1 MDNRTN
7 DPRLKKIL
15 ELWHNDTSLTQRRAA
30 VDLKMGQSAICQ
42 YLNAKIPLNL
52 EVVIKFAKLFNVS
65 PIEIDSSLKF

>member
-1 MDNRTN
+1 MDNRT

-15 ELWHNDTSLTQRRAA
+15 EFWHNDSSLTQRRAA
-30 VDLKMGQSAICQ
+30 TDLQMSQSAVCQ

-65 PIEIDSSLKF
+65 PIEIDPDLNF